1 MRFEFSFECVEF
13 EVVLTRLP
21 LCLIPEGVI
30 HIDFNTNIAPRNGHC
45 SAAVSSMQVEM
56 VSRHVDLVFQRRIRA
71 ENTLFY

>member
-1 MRFEFSFECVEF
+1 MRFEFSFACVEF

-21 LCLIPEGVI
+21 PCLIPEGII
-30 HIDFNTNIAPRNGHC
+30 HIEFNTNVAPRNGHC

-56 VSRHVDLVFQRRIRA
+56 VSRHMGLVFQGRIRA